1 MLWPRV
7 ALVRAVPATYLL
19 DDDDDEPPPLL
30 EAEPLLPLPEVPPV
44 PESEELDDEV
54 DLELPPPPGF
64 TTVVLRSS
72 QAASANAPSRTNINA
87 RIFMSS
93 TPWFVD
99 CHWGEASLMPW
110 PGIALCGTPI
120 ATRSAK
126 FATRPLRPTAR
137 SNDCSVLHADTLC

>member
-1 MLWPRV
+1 
-7 ALVRAVPATYLL
+7 LL
-19 DDDDDEPPPLL
+19 EVDEADPPLL
-30 EAEPLLPLPEVPPV
+30 VLLDAEPLPPLPEVPPV

-99 CHWGEASLMPW
+99 CHWAEASLMPW
-110 PGIALCGTPI
+110 FQIALCGMPI
-120 ATRSAK
+120 AKRSAK
-126 FATRPLRPTAR
+126 VRHMATPTDR
-137 SNDCSVLHADTLC
+137 SIQ